1 MTRSFRIKLSNAINL
16 RYNPSMTPSR
26 YTPELAQ
33 TICDQLASGK
43 SLRQICAAPD
53 MPDRHTVRRWVV
65 QHPEFR
71 EQYEA
76 ARLLW
81 ADEIFEQ
88 IAEISAQAR
97 RIAEEAEGKGLNAH
111 ATVAALREEVRGLM
125 WVCARLRPD
134 KYGDR
139 VSTEIT
145 GANGKDLIP
154 DNAAAADRLAGVF
167 IALAQTMPRIGV
179 RKADSGEGTD
189 DEAR

>member
-1 MTRSFRIKLSNAINL
+1 MPT
-16 RYNPSMTPSR
+16 R
-26 YTPELAQ
+26 YTPELVQ

-65 QHPEFR
+65 QYPEFR

-81 ADEIFEQ
+81 ADELFEQ
-88 IAEISAQAR
+88 IAELSAQAR

-111 ATVAALREEVRGLM
+111 ATVAALREEIRGLM

-139 VSTEIT
+139 ISAEVS
-145 GANGKDLIP
+145 GLGSKDLIP
-154 DNAAAADRLAGVF
+154 ERAADPDRIAQALLLMIEAPVARTIAAPLARTGIEYSVSD
-167 IALAQTMPRIGV
+167 
-179 RKADSGEGTD
+179 ADD
-189 DEAR
+189 VADK

>member
-1 MTRSFRIKLSNAINL
+1 MPT
-16 RYNPSMTPSR
+16 R
-26 YTPELAQ
+26 YTPELVQ

-65 QHPEFR
+65 QHPDFR
-71 EQYEA
+71 EQYEE

-81 ADEIFEQ
+81 ADELFEQ

-111 ATVAALREEVRGLM
+111 ATVAALREEIRGLM

-139 VSTEIT
+139 VSAEVS
-145 GANGKDLIP
+145 GLGGRDLIP
-154 DNAAAADRLAGVF
+154 ERAADPDR
-167 IALAQTMPRIGV
+167 IAHALLLMLSAPGSRPG
-179 RKADSGEGTD
+179 RALL
-189 DEAR
+189 

>member
-1 MTRSFRIKLSNAINL
+1 MVMPT
-16 RYNPSMTPSR
+16 R

-81 ADEIFEQ
+81 ADELFEQ

-111 ATVAALREEVRGLM
+111 ATVAALREEIRGLM

-139 VSTEIT
+139 ISAEVS
-145 GANGKDLIP
+145 GPGGKDLIP
-154 DNAAAADRLAGVF
+154 ERAADPER
-167 IALAQTMPRIGV
+167 IAQALLLMVAAPGSRPARALIG
-179 RKADSGEGTD
+179 RSSADGDGANSDG
-189 DEAR
+189 DEPV

>member
-1 MTRSFRIKLSNAINL
+1 M
-16 RYNPSMTPSR
+16 MPSR
-26 YTPELAQ
+26 YTLELAQ

-81 ADEIFEQ
+81 ADELFEE

-97 RIAEEAEGKGLNAH
+97 RIAEEAERKGLNAH
-111 ATVAALREEVRGLM
+111 ASVAALREEIRGLM

-139 VSTEIT
+139 VEHV
-145 GANGKDLIP
+145 GAGGKDLIP
-154 DNAAAADRLAGVF
+154 DRAADPARTA
-167 IALAQTMPRIGV
+167 ALFLSLV
-179 RKADSGEGTD
+179 RGLPAPASAIENSNGGGESGAED
-189 DEAR
+189 